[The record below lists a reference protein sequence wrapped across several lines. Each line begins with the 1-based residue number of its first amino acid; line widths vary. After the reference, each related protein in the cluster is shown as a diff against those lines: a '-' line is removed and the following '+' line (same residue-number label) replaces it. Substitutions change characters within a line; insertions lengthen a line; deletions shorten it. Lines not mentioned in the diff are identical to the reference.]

1 MVSGRW
7 MPSDASASRACFG
20 FIRQT
25 PCYEESEGSTSLPAR
40 CYPLFENQKSTHPKM
55 NCVSNLSHVP
65 RFVQSSLNEAGS
77 GEWALDAQ
85 RCECFTRLS
94 ANTTHQTP
102 NTTHQTPHIKPQ
114 TPPLNIPPNHTPKTS
129 NPKPH
134 SPNHANSHPTPH
146 TRW

>member
-1 MVSGRW
+1 MVDEASGGERAL
-7 MPSDASASRACFG
+7 DAQRRQCFARL
-20 FIRQT
+20 FRFHT
-25 PCYEESEGSTSLPAR
+25 PDTMLRRVGGEHFPAR
-40 CYPLFENQKSTHPKM
+40 TMVPSFKNQKSTHPKM

-102 NTTHQTPHIKPQ
+102 NIKHQ

-129 NPKPH
+129 NHKPH
-134 SPNHANSHPTPH
+134 SPNAANSHPTPH